1 MRLRID
7 LHVHSVYSQ
16 DRYVTFEDAIRRSH
30 EEGLDGFAFTD
41 HDVMAEFLVRKAEEG
56 GVVFIPGVEISAVG
70 AHVLAFDID
79 EIVPMGLSISDTVD
93 RIHDQGGIAIVAHPY
108 SVFRT
113 WVSAREIEDAGF
125 DGVEVANAAQFPYG
139 WTLSRNTALARKLE
153 LPVTGGSDAHIPR
166 TIGRAYTILEAE
178 ARDVEGVLGALRKG
192 ETEAEGRGISLA
204 ERMKLVKD

>member
-16 DRYVTFEDAIRRSH
+16 DSCVTFEDAVRRCH

-41 HDVMAEFLVRKAEEG
+41 HDAMAEFPVRKAEEG

-70 AHVLAFDID
+70 AHVLAFDIN
-79 EIVPMGLSISDTVD
+79 ELVPMELPISETVD

-113 WVSAREIEDAGF
+113 WVSAREIEEAGF
-125 DGVEVANAAQFPYG
+125 DCVEVANAAQFPYG
-139 WTLSRNTALARKLE
+139 MMVKKNEELAERLG
-153 LPVTGGSDAHIPR
+153 LPMTGGSDAHIPR

-178 ARDVEGVLGALRKG
+178 AGDIEGVLGALRKG
-192 ETEAEGRGISLA
+192 DTEAEGRGISLV

>member
-7 LHVHSVYSQ
+7 LHVHSANSH
-16 DRYVTFEDAIRRSH
+16 DSYVTFEDAIRRCK

-41 HDVMAEFLVRKAEEG
+41 HDAMAEFSTRRAEEG
-56 GVVFIPGVEISAVG
+56 GVVFIQGVEISAIR

-79 EIVPMGLSISDTVD
+79 EMVPLGLSISDTVD

-108 SVFRT
+108 SVFRS

-125 DGVEVANAAQFPYG
+125 DCVEVANAAQFPYR
-139 WTLSRNTALARKLE
+139 WILDRNTALARKLG
-153 LPVTGGSDAHIPR
+153 LPATGGSDAHIPR
-166 TIGRAYTILEAE
+166 TVGRAYTILEAE
-178 ARDVEGVLGALRKG
+178 ARNVEGVLGALRKG
-192 ETEAEGRGISLA
+192 KTEAEGRGISLA

>member
-16 DRYVTFEDAIRRSH
+16 DSYVTFEDAIRRCH

-41 HDVMAEFLVRKAEEG
+41 HDAIAEFPVRKAEEG
-56 GVVFIPGVEISAVG
+56 GVVFIQGVEISAVG

-125 DGVEVANAAQFPYG
+125 DCVEVANAAQFPYG
-139 WTLSRNTALARKLE
+139 WMLGRNTALARKLE

-166 TIGRAYTILEAE
+166 TIGRAHTILETE
-178 ARDVEGVLGALRKG
+178 ARDVEGILGALRKG
-192 ETEAEGRGISLA
+192 ETEAEGRGISLS